1 MQLGTGVFIVY
12 LIFGLYF
19 FNLGFNLVTI
29 PLSASVTSVIA
40 IISGILLVIGGIKF
54 LRRNMH
60 NYH

>member
-19 FNLGFNLVTI
+19 LNLGFNLVTI
-29 PLSASVTSVIA
+29 SPSASISSVIS
-40 IISGILLVIGGIKF
+40 IICGILLVIGGIKF

-60 NYH
+60 NYR